1 MPKKITSYVCQNCG
15 SETSQYFGRCIICK
29 EWNTIIEEKKNKIIS
44 RKSISSNKEK
54 SKSFSEIEIQEF
66 SRIQSG
72 FNELDRVLGGGFVN
86 GSVVLLGGEP
96 GIGKSTLIL
105 QAAAKISLN
114 KKVLYVTAEE
124 SLEQVKIRWERLEQ
138 RSTSLKIFAENEL
151 TLIIEEI
158 QNNRPSIAVIDSIQ
172 AIHNS
177 ELESSCGSV
186 SQVRS
191 CSSELQKLAK
201 DSNITLLIIGHV
213 TKDGNLAGPKT
224 LEHLVDV
231 VLNFEGDQI
240 SSHRLL
246 RSFKNRFG
254 ATLELGIFEMYEKGL
269 HEVKNPSS
277 NFTNKENIPGVATTI
292 TNEGTRS
299 FAVDIQALVNKSFY
313 NNPRR
318 TTTGVNINRLHQIL
332 AVIEKHIKIKL
343 SNYDCYIATAGGLE
357 INDPSSDLGI
367 AIAIFSSLLDK
378 APLRN
383 SSFIGELGLSGQLR
397 QTKNLITKIEESIR
411 LGFENIVIP
420 ITKDKISHKIE
431 RQIKIIQ
438 VSNIND
444 AINIAIKKNL

>member
-1 MPKKITSYVCQNCG
+1 M
-15 SETSQYFGRCIICK
+15 CK

-201 DSNITLLIIGHV
+201 ESNITLLIIGHV

-431 RQIKIIQ
+431 SQIKIIQ

-444 AINIAIKKNL
+444 AVNIAIKKDL

>member
-1 MPKKITSYVCQNCG
+1 MPKKFSSYVCQNCG
-15 SETSQYFGRCIICK
+15 SETSQYFGRCTICK

-201 DSNITLLIIGHV
+201 ESNITLLIIGHV

-411 LGFENIVIP
+411 LGFENIVVP

-431 RQIKIIQ
+431 SQIKIIQ

-444 AINIAIKKNL
+444 AVNIAIKKNL